1 MAIFMVITS
10 ATFVSCGSDD
20 DDDTPAAGVVTTKFN
35 GKITPSVA
43 KMDIQYNP
51 IAVGATATNND
62 NKTID
67 IEIDRFESPTTGG
80 NSITFEAFSVKG
92 AKVTSNSNGKITFEQ
107 EETTKSKSGS
117 FDIEC
122 TYSGSI
128 DNGVLTFSIVMTKV
142 GSMPFVLTLNYISE
156 PLTLAE
162 KVAGTYKGDAEFMM
176 MTQPIGSNKK
186 QNITVTAVDKNHIN
200 ATIDAVTYN
209 TMAIPTFTIEN
220 IEIEELE
227 DGTISMK
234 PMQFTAKTE
243 TLDITGEIVSGTLK
257 DGKAN
262 VKLNVKAGKMPMA
275 ITIVFTLKAS
285 EPLTLA
291 EKIAG
296 TYKGDAEL
304 MMMTQSLGSKEQNIT
319 VTAVDKNHINA
330 TIDAVTY
337 NTMAIPTFTIENI
350 EIEEL
355 EDGTISMKP
364 MQFTA
369 KTETLDITGEIV
381 SGTLKDG
388 KANVKLNVKAGKMP
402 MAITIVFTLKASEPL
417 TLAEKIAG
425 TYKGDAELMMMTQSL
440 GSKEQNITVTAADK
454 NHINATI
461 DAVTYNTMTIPAF
474 TIENIE
480 IEELE
485 DGTISMKP
493 MQFTAK
499 TETMEIKGEIV
510 SGTVK
515 DGKANVKLN
524 VQAGKMPMAITVV
537 FTSK

>member
-1 MAIFMVITS
+1 MSKLKFILMAIFMVITS

-43 KMDIQYNP
+43 NMDIQYNP

-80 NSITFEAFSVKG
+80 KSITFEAFSVKG

-107 EETTKSKSGS
+107 KETTTSKSGS

-122 TYSGSI
+122 TYSGSF

-142 GSMPFVLTLNYISE
+142 GSMPTQVLPLTLNY
-156 PLTLAE
+156 
-162 KVAGTYKGDAEFMM
+162 V
-176 MTQPIGSNKK
+176 
-186 QNITVTAVDKNHIN
+186 
-200 ATIDAVTYN
+200 
-209 TMAIPTFTIEN
+209 
-220 IEIEELE
+220 
-227 DGTISMK
+227 
-234 PMQFTAKTE
+234 
-243 TLDITGEIVSGTLK
+243 
-257 DGKAN
+257 
-262 VKLNVKAGKMPMA
+262 
-275 ITIVFTLKAS
+275 
-285 EPLTLA
+285 
-291 EKIAG
+291 
-296 TYKGDAEL
+296 
-304 MMMTQSLGSKEQNIT
+304 
-319 VTAVDKNHINA
+319 
-330 TIDAVTY
+330 
-337 NTMAIPTFTIENI
+337 
-350 EIEEL
+350 
-355 EDGTISMKP
+355 
-364 MQFTA
+364 
-369 KTETLDITGEIV
+369 
-381 SGTLKDG
+381 
-388 KANVKLNVKAGKMP
+388 
-402 MAITIVFTLKASEPL
+402 SEPL

-461 DAVTYNTMTIPAF
+461 DAVTYSSMTIPAF

-499 TETMEIKGEIV
+499 TETMDITGEIV
-510 SGTVK
+510 SGTLK

>member
-20 DDDTPAAGVVTTKFN
+20 DDDTPAAGVVTTTFN

-43 KMDIQYNP
+43 GMDIQYNP

-67 IEIDRFESPTTGG
+67 IDIDPFESPTTGG
-80 NSITFEAFSVKG
+80 KSITFEAFSVKG

-107 EETTKSKSGS
+107 KETTKSKSGS

-122 TYSGSI
+122 TYKGSI
-128 DNGVLTFSIVMTKV
+128 DNGVLTFSIEMTKV
-142 GSMPFVLTLNYISE
+142 GSMPFVLILNY
-156 PLTLAE
+156 
-162 KVAGTYKGDAEFMM
+162 V
-176 MTQPIGSNKK
+176 
-186 QNITVTAVDKNHIN
+186 
-200 ATIDAVTYN
+200 
-209 TMAIPTFTIEN
+209 
-220 IEIEELE
+220 
-227 DGTISMK
+227 
-234 PMQFTAKTE
+234 
-243 TLDITGEIVSGTLK
+243 
-257 DGKAN
+257 
-262 VKLNVKAGKMPMA
+262 
-275 ITIVFTLKAS
+275 
-285 EPLTLA
+285 
-291 EKIAG
+291 
-296 TYKGDAEL
+296 
-304 MMMTQSLGSKEQNIT
+304 
-319 VTAVDKNHINA
+319 
-330 TIDAVTY
+330 
-337 NTMAIPTFTIENI
+337 
-350 EIEEL
+350 
-355 EDGTISMKP
+355 
-364 MQFTA
+364 
-369 KTETLDITGEIV
+369 
-381 SGTLKDG
+381 
-388 KANVKLNVKAGKMP
+388 
-402 MAITIVFTLKASEPL
+402 SEPL

-461 DAVTYNTMTIPAF
+461 GAVEYNTMTIPAF

-480 IEELE
+480 VEELE

-499 TETMEIKGEIV
+499 AETMEITGEIV

-524 VQAGKMPMAITVV
+524 VKAGKMPMAITVV

>member
-1 MAIFMVITS
+1 MVITS

-43 KMDIQYNP
+43 GMDIQYNP

-67 IEIDRFESPTTGG
+67 IDIDRFESPTTGG
-80 NSITFEAFSVKG
+80 NTITFEAFSVKG

-107 EETTKSKSGS
+107 KETTTSKSGS

-142 GSMPFVLTLNYISE
+142 GSMPFVLTLNY
-156 PLTLAE
+156 
-162 KVAGTYKGDAEFMM
+162 V
-176 MTQPIGSNKK
+176 
-186 QNITVTAVDKNHIN
+186 
-200 ATIDAVTYN
+200 
-209 TMAIPTFTIEN
+209 
-220 IEIEELE
+220 
-227 DGTISMK
+227 
-234 PMQFTAKTE
+234 
-243 TLDITGEIVSGTLK
+243 
-257 DGKAN
+257 
-262 VKLNVKAGKMPMA
+262 
-275 ITIVFTLKAS
+275 
-285 EPLTLA
+285 
-291 EKIAG
+291 
-296 TYKGDAEL
+296 
-304 MMMTQSLGSKEQNIT
+304 
-319 VTAVDKNHINA
+319 
-330 TIDAVTY
+330 
-337 NTMAIPTFTIENI
+337 
-350 EIEEL
+350 
-355 EDGTISMKP
+355 
-364 MQFTA
+364 
-369 KTETLDITGEIV
+369 
-381 SGTLKDG
+381 
-388 KANVKLNVKAGKMP
+388 
-402 MAITIVFTLKASEPL
+402 SEPL

-461 DAVTYNTMTIPAF
+461 GAVEYNTMTIPAF

-499 TETMEIKGEIV
+499 TETMDITGEIV
-510 SGTVK
+510 SGTLK

-524 VQAGKMPMAITVV
+524 VQAGKMPMTITVD

>member
-1 MAIFMVITS
+1 MSKLKFILMAIFMVITS

-43 KMDIQYNP
+43 GMDIQYNP
-51 IAVGATATNND
+51 IAIGATATNND

-67 IEIDRFESPTTGG
+67 IDIDRFESPTTGG
-80 NSITFEAFSVKG
+80 NSITFETFSVKG

-107 EETTKSKSGS
+107 KETTTSKSGS

-142 GSMPFVLTLNYISE
+142 GSMPFVLTLNY
-156 PLTLAE
+156 
-162 KVAGTYKGDAEFMM
+162 V
-176 MTQPIGSNKK
+176 
-186 QNITVTAVDKNHIN
+186 
-200 ATIDAVTYN
+200 
-209 TMAIPTFTIEN
+209 
-220 IEIEELE
+220 
-227 DGTISMK
+227 
-234 PMQFTAKTE
+234 
-243 TLDITGEIVSGTLK
+243 
-257 DGKAN
+257 
-262 VKLNVKAGKMPMA
+262 
-275 ITIVFTLKAS
+275 
-285 EPLTLA
+285 
-291 EKIAG
+291 
-296 TYKGDAEL
+296 
-304 MMMTQSLGSKEQNIT
+304 
-319 VTAVDKNHINA
+319 
-330 TIDAVTY
+330 
-337 NTMAIPTFTIENI
+337 
-350 EIEEL
+350 
-355 EDGTISMKP
+355 
-364 MQFTA
+364 
-369 KTETLDITGEIV
+369 
-381 SGTLKDG
+381 
-388 KANVKLNVKAGKMP
+388 
-402 MAITIVFTLKASEPL
+402 SEPL

-499 TETMEIKGEIV
+499 TETMDITGEIV
-510 SGTVK
+510 SGTLK

>member
-1 MAIFMVITS
+1 MSKLKFILMAIFMVITS

-43 KMDIQYNP
+43 NMDIQYNP

-67 IEIDRFESPTTGG
+67 IDIDRFESPTTGG
-80 NSITFEAFSVKG
+80 NSITFETFSVKG

-107 EETTKSKSGS
+107 KETTTSKSGS

-122 TYSGSI
+122 KYSGSI

-142 GSMPFVLTLNYISE
+142 GSMPTQVLPLTLNY
-156 PLTLAE
+156 
-162 KVAGTYKGDAEFMM
+162 V
-176 MTQPIGSNKK
+176 
-186 QNITVTAVDKNHIN
+186 
-200 ATIDAVTYN
+200 
-209 TMAIPTFTIEN
+209 
-220 IEIEELE
+220 
-227 DGTISMK
+227 
-234 PMQFTAKTE
+234 
-243 TLDITGEIVSGTLK
+243 
-257 DGKAN
+257 
-262 VKLNVKAGKMPMA
+262 
-275 ITIVFTLKAS
+275 
-285 EPLTLA
+285 
-291 EKIAG
+291 
-296 TYKGDAEL
+296 
-304 MMMTQSLGSKEQNIT
+304 
-319 VTAVDKNHINA
+319 
-330 TIDAVTY
+330 
-337 NTMAIPTFTIENI
+337 
-350 EIEEL
+350 
-355 EDGTISMKP
+355 
-364 MQFTA
+364 
-369 KTETLDITGEIV
+369 
-381 SGTLKDG
+381 
-388 KANVKLNVKAGKMP
+388 
-402 MAITIVFTLKASEPL
+402 SEPL

-461 DAVTYNTMTIPAF
+461 DAVTYSSMTIPAF

-499 TETMEIKGEIV
+499 TETMDITGEIV
-510 SGTVK
+510 SGTLK

>member
-1 MAIFMVITS
+1 MSKLKFILMAIFMVITS

-51 IAVGATATNND
+51 IAVGATAINND

-67 IEIDRFESPTTGG
+67 IDIDRFESPTTGG
-80 NSITFEAFSVKG
+80 KSITFETFSVKG

-107 EETTKSKSGS
+107 EETTTSKSGS

-142 GSMPFVLTLNYISE
+142 GSMPTQVLPLTLNY
-156 PLTLAE
+156 
-162 KVAGTYKGDAEFMM
+162 V
-176 MTQPIGSNKK
+176 
-186 QNITVTAVDKNHIN
+186 
-200 ATIDAVTYN
+200 
-209 TMAIPTFTIEN
+209 
-220 IEIEELE
+220 
-227 DGTISMK
+227 
-234 PMQFTAKTE
+234 
-243 TLDITGEIVSGTLK
+243 
-257 DGKAN
+257 
-262 VKLNVKAGKMPMA
+262 
-275 ITIVFTLKAS
+275 
-285 EPLTLA
+285 
-291 EKIAG
+291 
-296 TYKGDAEL
+296 
-304 MMMTQSLGSKEQNIT
+304 
-319 VTAVDKNHINA
+319 
-330 TIDAVTY
+330 
-337 NTMAIPTFTIENI
+337 
-350 EIEEL
+350 
-355 EDGTISMKP
+355 
-364 MQFTA
+364 
-369 KTETLDITGEIV
+369 
-381 SGTLKDG
+381 
-388 KANVKLNVKAGKMP
+388 
-402 MAITIVFTLKASEPL
+402 SEPL

-461 DAVTYNTMTIPAF
+461 DAVTYSSMTIPAF

-499 TETMEIKGEIV
+499 TETMDITGEIV
-510 SGTVK
+510 SGTLK

>member
-1 MAIFMVITS
+1 MSKLKFILMAIFMVITS

-43 KMDIQYNP
+43 NMDIQYNP

-80 NSITFEAFSVKG
+80 NSITFETFSVKG

-107 EETTKSKSGS
+107 KETTTSKSGS

-142 GSMPFVLTLNYISE
+142 GSMPFVLTLNY
-156 PLTLAE
+156 
-162 KVAGTYKGDAEFMM
+162 V
-176 MTQPIGSNKK
+176 
-186 QNITVTAVDKNHIN
+186 
-200 ATIDAVTYN
+200 
-209 TMAIPTFTIEN
+209 
-220 IEIEELE
+220 
-227 DGTISMK
+227 
-234 PMQFTAKTE
+234 
-243 TLDITGEIVSGTLK
+243 
-257 DGKAN
+257 
-262 VKLNVKAGKMPMA
+262 
-275 ITIVFTLKAS
+275 
-285 EPLTLA
+285 
-291 EKIAG
+291 
-296 TYKGDAEL
+296 
-304 MMMTQSLGSKEQNIT
+304 
-319 VTAVDKNHINA
+319 
-330 TIDAVTY
+330 
-337 NTMAIPTFTIENI
+337 
-350 EIEEL
+350 
-355 EDGTISMKP
+355 
-364 MQFTA
+364 
-369 KTETLDITGEIV
+369 
-381 SGTLKDG
+381 
-388 KANVKLNVKAGKMP
+388 
-402 MAITIVFTLKASEPL
+402 SEPL

-499 TETMEIKGEIV
+499 TETMDITGEIV
-510 SGTVK
+510 SGTLK

>member
-1 MAIFMVITS
+1 MVITS

-43 KMDIQYNP
+43 GMDIQYNP

-67 IEIDRFESPTTGG
+67 IDIDRFESPTTGG
-80 NSITFEAFSVKG
+80 NTITFEAFSVKG

-107 EETTKSKSGS
+107 KETTTSKSGS

-142 GSMPFVLTLNYISE
+142 GSMPFVLTLNY
-156 PLTLAE
+156 
-162 KVAGTYKGDAEFMM
+162 V
-176 MTQPIGSNKK
+176 
-186 QNITVTAVDKNHIN
+186 
-200 ATIDAVTYN
+200 
-209 TMAIPTFTIEN
+209 
-220 IEIEELE
+220 
-227 DGTISMK
+227 
-234 PMQFTAKTE
+234 
-243 TLDITGEIVSGTLK
+243 
-257 DGKAN
+257 
-262 VKLNVKAGKMPMA
+262 
-275 ITIVFTLKAS
+275 
-285 EPLTLA
+285 
-291 EKIAG
+291 
-296 TYKGDAEL
+296 
-304 MMMTQSLGSKEQNIT
+304 
-319 VTAVDKNHINA
+319 
-330 TIDAVTY
+330 
-337 NTMAIPTFTIENI
+337 
-350 EIEEL
+350 
-355 EDGTISMKP
+355 
-364 MQFTA
+364 
-369 KTETLDITGEIV
+369 
-381 SGTLKDG
+381 
-388 KANVKLNVKAGKMP
+388 
-402 MAITIVFTLKASEPL
+402 SEPL

-499 TETMEIKGEIV
+499 TETMDITGEIV
-510 SGTVK
+510 SGTLK

-524 VQAGKMPMAITVV
+524 VQAGKMPMTITVD

>member
-1 MAIFMVITS
+1 MSKLKFILMAIFMVITS

-20 DDDTPAAGVVTTKFN
+20 DDDTPAAGVVTTTFN

-43 KMDIQYNP
+43 NMDIQYNP

-80 NSITFEAFSVKG
+80 KTITFEAFSVKG

-107 EETTKSKSGS
+107 KETTKSKSGS

-122 TYSGSI
+122 TYKGSI
-128 DNGVLTFSIVMTKV
+128 DNGVLTFSIEMTKV
-142 GSMPFVLTLNYISE
+142 GSMPTQVLPLTLNY
-156 PLTLAE
+156 
-162 KVAGTYKGDAEFMM
+162 V
-176 MTQPIGSNKK
+176 
-186 QNITVTAVDKNHIN
+186 
-200 ATIDAVTYN
+200 
-209 TMAIPTFTIEN
+209 
-220 IEIEELE
+220 
-227 DGTISMK
+227 
-234 PMQFTAKTE
+234 
-243 TLDITGEIVSGTLK
+243 
-257 DGKAN
+257 
-262 VKLNVKAGKMPMA
+262 
-275 ITIVFTLKAS
+275 
-285 EPLTLA
+285 
-291 EKIAG
+291 
-296 TYKGDAEL
+296 
-304 MMMTQSLGSKEQNIT
+304 
-319 VTAVDKNHINA
+319 
-330 TIDAVTY
+330 
-337 NTMAIPTFTIENI
+337 
-350 EIEEL
+350 
-355 EDGTISMKP
+355 
-364 MQFTA
+364 
-369 KTETLDITGEIV
+369 
-381 SGTLKDG
+381 
-388 KANVKLNVKAGKMP
+388 
-402 MAITIVFTLKASEPL
+402 SEPL

-461 DAVTYNTMTIPAF
+461 GAVEYNTMTIPAF

-480 IEELE
+480 VEELE

-499 TETMEIKGEIV
+499 TETMDITGEIV
-510 SGTVK
+510 SGTLK

>member
-1 MAIFMVITS
+1 MSKLKFILMAIFMVITS

-43 KMDIQYNP
+43 GMDIQYNP

-67 IEIDRFESPTTGG
+67 IDIDRFESPTTGG
-80 NSITFEAFSVKG
+80 KSITFETFSVKG

-107 EETTKSKSGS
+107 KETTTSKSGS

-142 GSMPFVLTLNYISE
+142 GSMPTQVLPLTLNYVSE
-156 PLTLAE
+156 
-162 KVAGTYKGDAEFMM
+162 
-176 MTQPIGSNKK
+176 S
-186 QNITVTAVDKNHIN
+186 
-200 ATIDAVTYN
+200 
-209 TMAIPTFTIEN
+209 
-220 IEIEELE
+220 
-227 DGTISMK
+227 
-234 PMQFTAKTE
+234 
-243 TLDITGEIVSGTLK
+243 
-257 DGKAN
+257 
-262 VKLNVKAGKMPMA
+262 
-275 ITIVFTLKAS
+275 
-285 EPLTLA
+285 
-291 EKIAG
+291 
-296 TYKGDAEL
+296 
-304 MMMTQSLGSKEQNIT
+304 
-319 VTAVDKNHINA
+319 
-330 TIDAVTY
+330 
-337 NTMAIPTFTIENI
+337 
-350 EIEEL
+350 
-355 EDGTISMKP
+355 
-364 MQFTA
+364 
-369 KTETLDITGEIV
+369 
-381 SGTLKDG
+381 
-388 KANVKLNVKAGKMP
+388 
-402 MAITIVFTLKASEPL
+402 L

-461 DAVTYNTMTIPAF
+461 DAVTYSSMTIPAF

-499 TETMEIKGEIV
+499 TETMDITGEIV
-510 SGTVK
+510 SGTLK

>member
-1 MAIFMVITS
+1 MSKLKFILMAIFMVITS

-43 KMDIQYNP
+43 NMDIQYNP

-67 IEIDRFESPTTGG
+67 IDIDRFESPTTGG
-80 NSITFEAFSVKG
+80 KSITFETFSVKG

-107 EETTKSKSGS
+107 KETTTSKSGS

-122 TYSGSI
+122 TYKGSI
-128 DNGVLTFSIVMTKV
+128 DNGVLTFSIEMTKV
-142 GSMPFVLTLNYISE
+142 GSMPFVLILNY
-156 PLTLAE
+156 
-162 KVAGTYKGDAEFMM
+162 V
-176 MTQPIGSNKK
+176 
-186 QNITVTAVDKNHIN
+186 
-200 ATIDAVTYN
+200 
-209 TMAIPTFTIEN
+209 
-220 IEIEELE
+220 
-227 DGTISMK
+227 
-234 PMQFTAKTE
+234 
-243 TLDITGEIVSGTLK
+243 
-257 DGKAN
+257 
-262 VKLNVKAGKMPMA
+262 
-275 ITIVFTLKAS
+275 
-285 EPLTLA
+285 
-291 EKIAG
+291 
-296 TYKGDAEL
+296 
-304 MMMTQSLGSKEQNIT
+304 
-319 VTAVDKNHINA
+319 
-330 TIDAVTY
+330 
-337 NTMAIPTFTIENI
+337 
-350 EIEEL
+350 
-355 EDGTISMKP
+355 
-364 MQFTA
+364 
-369 KTETLDITGEIV
+369 
-381 SGTLKDG
+381 
-388 KANVKLNVKAGKMP
+388 
-402 MAITIVFTLKASEPL
+402 SEPL

-499 TETMEIKGEIV
+499 TETMDITGEIV
-510 SGTVK
+510 SGTLK

-524 VQAGKMPMAITVV
+524 VQAGKMPKAITVV

>member
-43 KMDIQYNP
+43 GMDIQYNP
-51 IAVGATATNND
+51 IAIGATATNND

-67 IEIDRFESPTTGG
+67 IDIDRFESPTTGG
-80 NSITFEAFSVKG
+80 NSITFETFSVKG

-107 EETTKSKSGS
+107 KETTTSKSGS

-142 GSMPFVLTLNYISE
+142 GSMPFVLTLNY
-156 PLTLAE
+156 
-162 KVAGTYKGDAEFMM
+162 V
-176 MTQPIGSNKK
+176 
-186 QNITVTAVDKNHIN
+186 
-200 ATIDAVTYN
+200 
-209 TMAIPTFTIEN
+209 
-220 IEIEELE
+220 
-227 DGTISMK
+227 
-234 PMQFTAKTE
+234 
-243 TLDITGEIVSGTLK
+243 
-257 DGKAN
+257 
-262 VKLNVKAGKMPMA
+262 
-275 ITIVFTLKAS
+275 
-285 EPLTLA
+285 
-291 EKIAG
+291 
-296 TYKGDAEL
+296 
-304 MMMTQSLGSKEQNIT
+304 
-319 VTAVDKNHINA
+319 
-330 TIDAVTY
+330 
-337 NTMAIPTFTIENI
+337 
-350 EIEEL
+350 
-355 EDGTISMKP
+355 
-364 MQFTA
+364 
-369 KTETLDITGEIV
+369 
-381 SGTLKDG
+381 
-388 KANVKLNVKAGKMP
+388 
-402 MAITIVFTLKASEPL
+402 SEPL

-499 TETMEIKGEIV
+499 TETMDITGEIV
-510 SGTVK
+510 SGTLK

>member
-51 IAVGATATNND
+51 IAVGATAINND

-67 IEIDRFESPTTGG
+67 IDIDRFESPTTGG
-80 NSITFEAFSVKG
+80 KTITFEAFSVKG

-107 EETTKSKSGS
+107 KETTKSKSGS

-142 GSMPFVLTLNYISE
+142 GSMPFVLTLNY
-156 PLTLAE
+156 
-162 KVAGTYKGDAEFMM
+162 V
-176 MTQPIGSNKK
+176 
-186 QNITVTAVDKNHIN
+186 
-200 ATIDAVTYN
+200 
-209 TMAIPTFTIEN
+209 
-220 IEIEELE
+220 
-227 DGTISMK
+227 
-234 PMQFTAKTE
+234 
-243 TLDITGEIVSGTLK
+243 
-257 DGKAN
+257 
-262 VKLNVKAGKMPMA
+262 
-275 ITIVFTLKAS
+275 S

-304 MMMTQSLGSKEQNIT
+304 MIMTQSLNKEQNIT
-319 VTAVDKNHINA
+319 VTAADKNHINA
-330 TIDAVTY
+330 TIGAVEY
-337 NTMAIPTFTIENI
+337 NTMTIPAFTIENI
-350 EIEEL
+350 EVEEL

-369 KTETLDITGEIV
+369 KTESMDITGEIV
-381 SGTLKDG
+381 SGTL
-388 KANVKLNVKAGKMP
+388 
-402 MAITIVFTLKASEPL
+402 
-417 TLAEKIAG
+417 
-425 TYKGDAELMMMTQSL
+425 
-440 GSKEQNITVTAADK
+440 
-454 NHINATI
+454 
-461 DAVTYNTMTIPAF
+461 
-474 TIENIE
+474 
-480 IEELE
+480 
-485 DGTISMKP
+485 
-493 MQFTAK
+493 
-499 TETMEIKGEIV
+499 
-510 SGTVK
+510 K

>member
-1 MAIFMVITS
+1 MSKLKFILMAIFMVITS

-43 KMDIQYNP
+43 NMDIQYNP

-67 IEIDRFESPTTGG
+67 IDIDRFESPTTGG
-80 NSITFEAFSVKG
+80 KSITFEAFSVKG

-107 EETTKSKSGS
+107 KETTTSKSGS

-142 GSMPFVLTLNYISE
+142 GSMPFVLTLNY
-156 PLTLAE
+156 
-162 KVAGTYKGDAEFMM
+162 V
-176 MTQPIGSNKK
+176 
-186 QNITVTAVDKNHIN
+186 
-200 ATIDAVTYN
+200 
-209 TMAIPTFTIEN
+209 
-220 IEIEELE
+220 
-227 DGTISMK
+227 
-234 PMQFTAKTE
+234 
-243 TLDITGEIVSGTLK
+243 
-257 DGKAN
+257 
-262 VKLNVKAGKMPMA
+262 
-275 ITIVFTLKAS
+275 S

-304 MMMTQSLGSKEQNIT
+304 MIMTQSLN
-319 VTAVDKNHINA
+319 
-330 TIDAVTY
+330 
-337 NTMAIPTFTIENI
+337 
-350 EIEEL
+350 
-355 EDGTISMKP
+355 
-364 MQFTA
+364 
-369 KTETLDITGEIV
+369 
-381 SGTLKDG
+381 
-388 KANVKLNVKAGKMP
+388 
-402 MAITIVFTLKASEPL
+402 
-417 TLAEKIAG
+417 
-425 TYKGDAELMMMTQSL
+425 
-440 GSKEQNITVTAADK
+440 KEQNITVTAADK

-461 DAVTYNTMTIPAF
+461 GAVEYNTMTIPAF

-480 IEELE
+480 VEELE

-499 TETMEIKGEIV
+499 TETMDITGEIV
-510 SGTVK
+510 SGTLK

>member
-1 MAIFMVITS
+1 MSKLKFILMAIFMVITS
-10 ATFVSCGSDD
+10 TTFVSCGSDD

-43 KMDIQYNP
+43 GMDIQYNP

-67 IEIDRFESPTTGG
+67 IDIDRFESPTTGG

-107 EETTKSKSGS
+107 KETTTSKSGS

-128 DNGVLTFSIVMTKV
+128 DNGILTFSIVMTKV
-142 GSMPFVLTLNYISE
+142 GSMPTQVLPLTLNY
-156 PLTLAE
+156 
-162 KVAGTYKGDAEFMM
+162 V
-176 MTQPIGSNKK
+176 
-186 QNITVTAVDKNHIN
+186 
-200 ATIDAVTYN
+200 
-209 TMAIPTFTIEN
+209 
-220 IEIEELE
+220 
-227 DGTISMK
+227 
-234 PMQFTAKTE
+234 
-243 TLDITGEIVSGTLK
+243 
-257 DGKAN
+257 
-262 VKLNVKAGKMPMA
+262 
-275 ITIVFTLKAS
+275 
-285 EPLTLA
+285 
-291 EKIAG
+291 
-296 TYKGDAEL
+296 
-304 MMMTQSLGSKEQNIT
+304 
-319 VTAVDKNHINA
+319 
-330 TIDAVTY
+330 
-337 NTMAIPTFTIENI
+337 
-350 EIEEL
+350 
-355 EDGTISMKP
+355 
-364 MQFTA
+364 
-369 KTETLDITGEIV
+369 
-381 SGTLKDG
+381 
-388 KANVKLNVKAGKMP
+388 
-402 MAITIVFTLKASEPL
+402 SEPL

-461 DAVTYNTMTIPAF
+461 DAVTYSSMTIPAF

-499 TETMEIKGEIV
+499 TETMDITGEIV
-510 SGTVK
+510 SGTLK

>member
-1 MAIFMVITS
+1 MSKLKFILMAIFMVITS
-10 ATFVSCGSDD
+10 TTFVSCGSDD

-43 KMDIQYNP
+43 GMDIQYNP

-67 IEIDRFESPTTGG
+67 IEIDRFKSPTTGG
-80 NSITFEAFSVKG
+80 NSITFETFSVKG

-107 EETTKSKSGS
+107 KETTKSKSGS

-128 DNGVLTFSIVMTKV
+128 DNGVLTFSIEMTKV
-142 GSMPFVLTLNYISE
+142 GSMPTQVLPLTLNY
-156 PLTLAE
+156 
-162 KVAGTYKGDAEFMM
+162 V
-176 MTQPIGSNKK
+176 
-186 QNITVTAVDKNHIN
+186 
-200 ATIDAVTYN
+200 
-209 TMAIPTFTIEN
+209 
-220 IEIEELE
+220 
-227 DGTISMK
+227 
-234 PMQFTAKTE
+234 
-243 TLDITGEIVSGTLK
+243 
-257 DGKAN
+257 
-262 VKLNVKAGKMPMA
+262 
-275 ITIVFTLKAS
+275 
-285 EPLTLA
+285 
-291 EKIAG
+291 
-296 TYKGDAEL
+296 
-304 MMMTQSLGSKEQNIT
+304 
-319 VTAVDKNHINA
+319 
-330 TIDAVTY
+330 
-337 NTMAIPTFTIENI
+337 
-350 EIEEL
+350 
-355 EDGTISMKP
+355 
-364 MQFTA
+364 
-369 KTETLDITGEIV
+369 
-381 SGTLKDG
+381 
-388 KANVKLNVKAGKMP
+388 
-402 MAITIVFTLKASEPL
+402 SEPL

-461 DAVTYNTMTIPAF
+461 DAVTYSSMTIPAF

-485 DGTISMKP
+485 DGTINMKP

>member
-1 MAIFMVITS
+1 MSKLKFILMAIFMVITS

-20 DDDTPAAGVVTTKFN
+20 DDDTPAAGVVTTTFN

-43 KMDIQYNP
+43 GMDIQYNP

-80 NSITFEAFSVKG
+80 KTITFEAFSVKG

-122 TYSGSI
+122 KYSGSI
-128 DNGVLTFSIVMTKV
+128 DNGVLTFSIEMTKV
-142 GSMPFVLTLNYISE
+142 GSMPTQVLPLTLNY
-156 PLTLAE
+156 
-162 KVAGTYKGDAEFMM
+162 V
-176 MTQPIGSNKK
+176 
-186 QNITVTAVDKNHIN
+186 
-200 ATIDAVTYN
+200 
-209 TMAIPTFTIEN
+209 
-220 IEIEELE
+220 
-227 DGTISMK
+227 
-234 PMQFTAKTE
+234 
-243 TLDITGEIVSGTLK
+243 
-257 DGKAN
+257 
-262 VKLNVKAGKMPMA
+262 
-275 ITIVFTLKAS
+275 
-285 EPLTLA
+285 
-291 EKIAG
+291 
-296 TYKGDAEL
+296 
-304 MMMTQSLGSKEQNIT
+304 
-319 VTAVDKNHINA
+319 
-330 TIDAVTY
+330 
-337 NTMAIPTFTIENI
+337 
-350 EIEEL
+350 
-355 EDGTISMKP
+355 
-364 MQFTA
+364 
-369 KTETLDITGEIV
+369 
-381 SGTLKDG
+381 
-388 KANVKLNVKAGKMP
+388 
-402 MAITIVFTLKASEPL
+402 SEPL

-461 DAVTYNTMTIPAF
+461 DAVTYSSMTIPAF

-499 TETMEIKGEIV
+499 TETMDITGEIV
-510 SGTVK
+510 SGTLK

>member
-1 MAIFMVITS
+1 MSKLKFILMAIFMVITS

-67 IEIDRFESPTTGG
+67 IDIDRFESPTTGG
-80 NSITFEAFSVKG
+80 NSITFETFSVKG

-107 EETTKSKSGS
+107 KETTTSKSGS
-117 FDIEC
+117 FNIEC

-142 GSMPFVLTLNYISE
+142 GSMPTQVLPLTLNY
-156 PLTLAE
+156 
-162 KVAGTYKGDAEFMM
+162 V
-176 MTQPIGSNKK
+176 
-186 QNITVTAVDKNHIN
+186 
-200 ATIDAVTYN
+200 
-209 TMAIPTFTIEN
+209 
-220 IEIEELE
+220 
-227 DGTISMK
+227 
-234 PMQFTAKTE
+234 
-243 TLDITGEIVSGTLK
+243 
-257 DGKAN
+257 
-262 VKLNVKAGKMPMA
+262 
-275 ITIVFTLKAS
+275 
-285 EPLTLA
+285 
-291 EKIAG
+291 
-296 TYKGDAEL
+296 
-304 MMMTQSLGSKEQNIT
+304 
-319 VTAVDKNHINA
+319 
-330 TIDAVTY
+330 
-337 NTMAIPTFTIENI
+337 
-350 EIEEL
+350 
-355 EDGTISMKP
+355 
-364 MQFTA
+364 
-369 KTETLDITGEIV
+369 
-381 SGTLKDG
+381 
-388 KANVKLNVKAGKMP
+388 
-402 MAITIVFTLKASEPL
+402 SEPL

-461 DAVTYNTMTIPAF
+461 DAVTYSSMTIPAF

-499 TETMEIKGEIV
+499 TETMDITGEIV
-510 SGTVK
+510 SGTLK

>member
-1 MAIFMVITS
+1 MVITS

-43 KMDIQYNP
+43 NMDIQYNP

-67 IEIDRFESPTTGG
+67 IDIDRFESPTTGG
-80 NSITFEAFSVKG
+80 NTITFEAFSVKG

-107 EETTKSKSGS
+107 KETTTSKSGS

-142 GSMPFVLTLNYISE
+142 GLMPFVLTLNYVSE

-162 KVAGTYKGDAEFMM
+162 KVAGSYKGDADLQVM
-176 MTQPIGSNKK
+176 GN
-186 QNITVTAVDKNHIN
+186 
-200 ATIDAVTYN
+200 
-209 TMAIPTFTIEN
+209 
-220 IEIEELE
+220 
-227 DGTISMK
+227 
-234 PMQFTAKTE
+234 
-243 TLDITGEIVSGTLK
+243 
-257 DGKAN
+257 
-262 VKLNVKAGKMPMA
+262 
-275 ITIVFTLKAS
+275 
-285 EPLTLA
+285 
-291 EKIAG
+291 
-296 TYKGDAEL
+296 
-304 MMMTQSLGSKEQNIT
+304 SLGSKEQNIT
-319 VTAVDKNHINA
+319 VTA
-330 TIDAVTY
+330 T
-337 NTMAIPTFTIENI
+337 
-350 EIEEL
+350 
-355 EDGTISMKP
+355 
-364 MQFTA
+364 
-369 KTETLDITGEIV
+369 
-381 SGTLKDG
+381 
-388 KANVKLNVKAGKMP
+388 
-402 MAITIVFTLKASEPL
+402 
-417 TLAEKIAG
+417 
-425 TYKGDAELMMMTQSL
+425 
-440 GSKEQNITVTAADK
+440 DK

-499 TETMEIKGEIV
+499 TETMDITGEIV
-510 SGTVK
+510 SGTLK
-515 DGKANVKLN
+515 DGKANVKLNN

>member
-43 KMDIQYNP
+43 NMDIQYNP

-67 IEIDRFESPTTGG
+67 IDIDQFESPTTGG
-80 NSITFEAFSVKG
+80 KTITFEAFSVKG

-122 TYSGSI
+122 TYKGSI
-128 DNGVLTFSIVMTKV
+128 DNGVLTFSIEMTKV
-142 GSMPFVLTLNYISE
+142 GSMPFVLILNY
-156 PLTLAE
+156 
-162 KVAGTYKGDAEFMM
+162 V
-176 MTQPIGSNKK
+176 
-186 QNITVTAVDKNHIN
+186 
-200 ATIDAVTYN
+200 
-209 TMAIPTFTIEN
+209 
-220 IEIEELE
+220 
-227 DGTISMK
+227 
-234 PMQFTAKTE
+234 
-243 TLDITGEIVSGTLK
+243 
-257 DGKAN
+257 
-262 VKLNVKAGKMPMA
+262 
-275 ITIVFTLKAS
+275 
-285 EPLTLA
+285 
-291 EKIAG
+291 
-296 TYKGDAEL
+296 
-304 MMMTQSLGSKEQNIT
+304 
-319 VTAVDKNHINA
+319 
-330 TIDAVTY
+330 
-337 NTMAIPTFTIENI
+337 
-350 EIEEL
+350 
-355 EDGTISMKP
+355 
-364 MQFTA
+364 
-369 KTETLDITGEIV
+369 
-381 SGTLKDG
+381 
-388 KANVKLNVKAGKMP
+388 
-402 MAITIVFTLKASEPL
+402 SEPL

-499 TETMEIKGEIV
+499 TETMDITGEIV
-510 SGTVK
+510 SGTLK

>member
-1 MAIFMVITS
+1 MSKLKFILMAIFMVITS

-20 DDDTPAAGVVTTKFN
+20 DDDTPAAGVVTTTFN

-43 KMDIQYNP
+43 GMDIQYNP

-80 NSITFEAFSVKG
+80 KTITFEAFSVKG
-92 AKVTSNSNGKITFEQ
+92 AKVTSSSNGKITFEQ

-142 GSMPFVLTLNYISE
+142 GSMPTQVLPLTLNY
-156 PLTLAE
+156 
-162 KVAGTYKGDAEFMM
+162 V
-176 MTQPIGSNKK
+176 
-186 QNITVTAVDKNHIN
+186 
-200 ATIDAVTYN
+200 
-209 TMAIPTFTIEN
+209 
-220 IEIEELE
+220 
-227 DGTISMK
+227 
-234 PMQFTAKTE
+234 
-243 TLDITGEIVSGTLK
+243 
-257 DGKAN
+257 
-262 VKLNVKAGKMPMA
+262 
-275 ITIVFTLKAS
+275 
-285 EPLTLA
+285 
-291 EKIAG
+291 
-296 TYKGDAEL
+296 
-304 MMMTQSLGSKEQNIT
+304 
-319 VTAVDKNHINA
+319 
-330 TIDAVTY
+330 
-337 NTMAIPTFTIENI
+337 
-350 EIEEL
+350 
-355 EDGTISMKP
+355 
-364 MQFTA
+364 
-369 KTETLDITGEIV
+369 
-381 SGTLKDG
+381 
-388 KANVKLNVKAGKMP
+388 
-402 MAITIVFTLKASEPL
+402 SEPL

-499 TETMEIKGEIV
+499 TETMDITGEIV
-510 SGTVK
+510 SGTLK

>member
-1 MAIFMVITS
+1 MSKLKFILMAIFMVITS

-20 DDDTPAAGVVTTKFN
+20 DDDTPAAGVVTTTFN

-43 KMDIQYNP
+43 NMDIQYNP

-67 IEIDRFESPTTGG
+67 IEIDRFKSPTTGG
-80 NSITFEAFSVKG
+80 NSITFETFSVKG

-107 EETTKSKSGS
+107 KETTTSKSGS

-128 DNGVLTFSIVMTKV
+128 DNGILTFSIVMTKV
-142 GSMPFVLTLNYISE
+142 GSMPTQVLPLTLNY
-156 PLTLAE
+156 
-162 KVAGTYKGDAEFMM
+162 V
-176 MTQPIGSNKK
+176 
-186 QNITVTAVDKNHIN
+186 
-200 ATIDAVTYN
+200 
-209 TMAIPTFTIEN
+209 
-220 IEIEELE
+220 
-227 DGTISMK
+227 
-234 PMQFTAKTE
+234 
-243 TLDITGEIVSGTLK
+243 
-257 DGKAN
+257 
-262 VKLNVKAGKMPMA
+262 
-275 ITIVFTLKAS
+275 
-285 EPLTLA
+285 
-291 EKIAG
+291 
-296 TYKGDAEL
+296 
-304 MMMTQSLGSKEQNIT
+304 
-319 VTAVDKNHINA
+319 
-330 TIDAVTY
+330 
-337 NTMAIPTFTIENI
+337 
-350 EIEEL
+350 
-355 EDGTISMKP
+355 
-364 MQFTA
+364 
-369 KTETLDITGEIV
+369 
-381 SGTLKDG
+381 
-388 KANVKLNVKAGKMP
+388 
-402 MAITIVFTLKASEPL
+402 SEPL

-461 DAVTYNTMTIPAF
+461 DAVTYSSMTIPAF

-499 TETMEIKGEIV
+499 TETMEITGEIV

>member
-1 MAIFMVITS
+1 MAIFIVITS

-43 KMDIQYNP
+43 GMDIQYNP

-67 IEIDRFESPTTGG
+67 IDIDRFESPTTGG
-80 NSITFEAFSVKG
+80 KTITFEAFSVKG

-107 EETTKSKSGS
+107 KETTTSKSGS

-142 GSMPFVLTLNYISE
+142 GSMPFVLTLNY
-156 PLTLAE
+156 
-162 KVAGTYKGDAEFMM
+162 V
-176 MTQPIGSNKK
+176 
-186 QNITVTAVDKNHIN
+186 
-200 ATIDAVTYN
+200 
-209 TMAIPTFTIEN
+209 
-220 IEIEELE
+220 
-227 DGTISMK
+227 
-234 PMQFTAKTE
+234 
-243 TLDITGEIVSGTLK
+243 
-257 DGKAN
+257 
-262 VKLNVKAGKMPMA
+262 
-275 ITIVFTLKAS
+275 S

-304 MMMTQSLGSKEQNIT
+304 SVTIKGITTSLGN
-319 VTAVDKNHINA
+319 N
-330 TIDAVTY
+330 
-337 NTMAIPTFTIENI
+337 
-350 EIEEL
+350 
-355 EDGTISMKP
+355 
-364 MQFTA
+364 
-369 KTETLDITGEIV
+369 
-381 SGTLKDG
+381 
-388 KANVKLNVKAGKMP
+388 
-402 MAITIVFTLKASEPL
+402 
-417 TLAEKIAG
+417 
-425 TYKGDAELMMMTQSL
+425 
-440 GSKEQNITVTAADK
+440 EQNITVTAADK

-499 TETMEIKGEIV
+499 TETMDITGEIA
-510 SGTVK
+510 SGTLK
-515 DGKANVKLN
+515 DGKANVKLNN

>member
-43 KMDIQYNP
+43 NMDIQYNP

-67 IEIDRFESPTTGG
+67 IDIDRFESPTTGG
-80 NSITFEAFSVKG
+80 KTITFEAFSVKG

-107 EETTKSKSGS
+107 KETTKSKSGS

-142 GSMPFVLTLNYISE
+142 GSMPTQVLPLTLNY
-156 PLTLAE
+156 
-162 KVAGTYKGDAEFMM
+162 V
-176 MTQPIGSNKK
+176 
-186 QNITVTAVDKNHIN
+186 
-200 ATIDAVTYN
+200 
-209 TMAIPTFTIEN
+209 
-220 IEIEELE
+220 
-227 DGTISMK
+227 
-234 PMQFTAKTE
+234 
-243 TLDITGEIVSGTLK
+243 
-257 DGKAN
+257 
-262 VKLNVKAGKMPMA
+262 
-275 ITIVFTLKAS
+275 S

-304 MMMTQSLGSKEQNIT
+304 MMMTQSLGSK
-319 VTAVDKNHINA
+319 D
-330 TIDAVTY
+330 
-337 NTMAIPTFTIENI
+337 
-350 EIEEL
+350 
-355 EDGTISMKP
+355 
-364 MQFTA
+364 
-369 KTETLDITGEIV
+369 
-381 SGTLKDG
+381 
-388 KANVKLNVKAGKMP
+388 
-402 MAITIVFTLKASEPL
+402 
-417 TLAEKIAG
+417 
-425 TYKGDAELMMMTQSL
+425 
-440 GSKEQNITVTAADK
+440 QNITVTAADK

-461 DAVTYNTMTIPAF
+461 DAVTYSSMTIPAF

-499 TETMEIKGEIV
+499 TETMDITGEIV
-510 SGTVK
+510 SGTLK